1 MTSKQQFNIFG
12 QPLELCSLQPT
23 TGYTRN
29 GNCEFVKQDA
39 GLHSVCAVLT
49 PEFLRFTRSKG
60 NSLQG
65 LKVGQQWCL
74 CINRWI
80 EALHAGVAPPIIGKS
95 TNIHVLNFIPKNVIK
110 PYVI

>member
-1 MTSKQQFNIFG
+1 MSSKQQLNIFG
-12 QPLELCSLQPT
+12 QPLELCSSQPI

-29 GNCEFVKQDA
+29 GVCEFVEQDA
-39 GLHSVCAVLT
+39 GLHSVCAILT

-60 NSLQG
+60 NSLKG
-65 LKVGQQWCL
+65 LKVGQHWCL